1 MDYCIIEIS
10 DLDKNKQPNINEVI
24 KVIYKDKYI
33 NKYSKIIEDNMV
45 YTKEETNNIFKDNSG
60 GWFTLQTCIEKN
72 KGIDIIKEL
81 AYLDERI
88 ELNFEVLNWDN
99 IEEYK
104 NAITSKGYKFEEL
117 TVDEFNEYIANK
129 YGK

>member
-10 DLDKNKQPNINEVI
+10 DLDKNEQPNINEVI

-60 GWFTLQTCIEKN
+60 GWFTLQTRREEN

-88 ELNFEVLNWDN
+88 ELNFEVLNWNN

>member
-1 MDYCIIEIS
+1 MDCCIIEIFDS
-10 DLDKNKQPNINEVI
+10 DKNEQPNISQVI
-24 KVIYKDKYI
+24 KVIYKGKYI
-33 NKYSKIIEDNMV
+33 DKYSKIIKNNMV

-60 GWFTLQTCIEKN
+60 GWFTLQTRIEEN

-88 ELNFEVLNWDN
+88 ELNFEVLNWNN

>member
-10 DLDKNKQPNINEVI
+10 DLDKNEQPNINEVI

-33 NKYSKIIEDNMV
+33 NKYSKIIEDNRV

-60 GWFTLQTCIEKN
+60 GWFTLQTRIEEN

-88 ELNFEVLNWDN
+88 ELNFEVLNWNN

>member
-10 DLDKNKQPNINEVI
+10 DLDKNEQPNINEVI

-33 NKYSKIIEDNMV
+33 SKYSKIIEDNMV

-60 GWFTLQTCIEKN
+60 GWFTLQTRIEEN

-88 ELNFEVLNWDN
+88 ELNFEVLNWNN

>member
-10 DLDKNKQPNINEVI
+10 DLDKNEQPNINEVI

-60 GWFTLQTCIEKN
+60 GWFTLQTRIEEN

-88 ELNFEVLNWDN
+88 ELNFEVLNWNN

>member
-10 DLDKNKQPNINEVI
+10 DLDKNEQPNINEVI

-33 NKYSKIIEDNMV
+33 NKYSKIIEDNMI

-60 GWFTLQTCIEKN
+60 GWFTLQTRIEEN

-88 ELNFEVLNWDN
+88 ELNFEVLNWNN

>member
-10 DLDKNKQPNINEVI
+10 DLDKNEQPNINEVI

-33 NKYSKIIEDNMV
+33 NKYSKIIKDNMV

-60 GWFTLQTCIEKN
+60 GWFTLQTRIEEN

-88 ELNFEVLNWDN
+88 ELNFEVLNWNN

>member
-10 DLDKNKQPNINEVI
+10 DLDKNEQPNINEVI

-60 GWFTLQTCIEKN
+60 GWFILQTRIEEN

-88 ELNFEVLNWDN
+88 ELNFEVLNWNN

>member
-10 DLDKNKQPNINEVI
+10 DLDKNEQPNINEVI

-33 NKYSKIIEDNMV
+33 NKYSKIIDDNMV

-60 GWFTLQTCIEKN
+60 GWFTLQTRIEEN

-88 ELNFEVLNWDN
+88 ELNFEVLNWNN